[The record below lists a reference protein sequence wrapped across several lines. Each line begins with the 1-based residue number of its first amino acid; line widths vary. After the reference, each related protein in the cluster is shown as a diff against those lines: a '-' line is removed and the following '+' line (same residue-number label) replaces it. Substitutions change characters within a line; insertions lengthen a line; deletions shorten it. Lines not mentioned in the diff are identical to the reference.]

1 MFVVVAELRE
11 FDESIDTLET
21 QLSDVSSSL
30 LALHQF
36 AMDTFSEYQR
46 RFETMHSIHQQ
57 LRSLREPRH
66 TKEIYLPPWG
76 NTLQQ
81 HQHFFSFDETPR
93 QIQRNLLIDIMP
105 FHRSFPS
112 APERLLCK

>member
-36 AMDTFSEYQR
+36 AMDTFSKYQR

-76 NTLQQ
+76 SNTIHCNSINIFFLLTK
-81 HQHFFSFDETPR
+81 HQDKSNEIF
-93 QIQRNLLIDIMP
+93 
-105 FHRSFPS
+105 
-112 APERLLCK
+112 